1 MPTAENAIAVTHRNS
16 ACPAVGELWSLA
28 GEDRHGIY
36 LGDGLWNVLSCIND
50 EYTLGQVTGLEP
62 LAPGSVQPAGLH
74 WADQFDAL
82 AEADGLRITWA
93 EEILTYQNQGWDKIR
108 KLRPAVTLAILR

>member
-1 MPTAENAIAVTHRNS
+1 VNALPIAENIIAA
-16 ACPAVGELWSLA
+16 ACPDSAGPGVGELWSLA

-36 LGDGLWNVLSCIND
+36 LGDGLWNILSCVND
-50 EYTLGQVTGLEP
+50 EYTLEQVTGP
-62 LAPGSVQPAGLH
+62 QPASRADLQPDGFH

-93 EEILTYQNQGWDKIR
+93 EEILTYQAQGWDKIR
-108 KLRPAVTLAILR
+108 KLRSAAV

>member
-1 MPTAENAIAVTHRNS
+1 VNALPIAENTAARPQTGAGPAI
-16 ACPAVGELWSLA
+16 GELWSLA

-50 EYTLGQVTGLEP
+50 EYTLGQVTGMEP
-62 LAPGSVQPAGLH
+62 SARSSIQPAGFH

-93 EEILTYQNQGWDKIR
+93 EEILTYQAQGWDKIR
-108 KLRPAVTLAILR
+108 KLRAAAL

>member
-1 MPTAENAIAVTHRNS
+1 MPTAENTVTVQLNS

-28 GEDRHGIY
+28 GHDHHGIY
-36 LGDGLWNVLSCIND
+36 LGDGLWNVLSYVND
-50 EYTLGQVTGLEP
+50 EYSLGQVTGMEP
-62 LAPGSVQPAGLH
+62 AAPGSVQPAGFH

-93 EEILTYQNQGWDKIR
+93 EEILTYQAQGWDKIR
-108 KLRPAVTLAILR
+108 KLRPSTL